1 MNTKLLVGFLGALLL
16 VVGCVKTVNERHTA
30 GVPWVKDTV
39 TGHYE
44 RPLDQVFDAAKEV
57 IGSNGKLLNESV
69 IHAGETN
76 VVKTAQGKVNDRT
89 VWVRVENA
97 DPNVTGVSVQTRTPG
112 GGSDINLAHEI
123 EKQIALKLATH

>member
-1 MNTKLLVGFLGALLL
+1 MKTKLYMAVLGGLILA
-16 VVGCVKTVNERHTA
+16 VGCVKTVNNRTTA

-57 IGSNGKLLNESV
+57 VTANGKLLNESV
-69 IHAGETN
+69 IHGAETN
-76 VVKTAQGKVNDRT
+76 LVKTAQGKVNDRT
-89 VWVRVENA
+89 VWVRVESA
-97 DPNVTGVSVQTRTPG
+97 DPNVTAVSVQTRTPG

-123 EKQIALKLATH
+123 EKQIALKLAH